1 MKKTNYRKKE
11 KLGGGHGP
19 HDLSNPDK
27 KRMAIK
33 TKKTKI
39 RLKILHHLWYSVKK
53 ENIRR

>member
-1 MKKTNYRKKE
+1 MKKTNYRKKK

-27 KRMAIK
+27 KRTAIK
-33 TKKTKI
+33 TKI
-39 RLKILHHLWYSVKK
+39 CLKILHHLWYSVKK

>member
-1 MKKTNYRKKE
+1 MKKTNYRKKK
-11 KLGGGHGP
+11 KLVGGHGP